1 MKKSLGQSIRMTN
14 WKGIPHP
21 LPSFQFPKEQSLL
34 PEGALGFL
42 FYQEQHGTNIFI
54 LAYPQQ
60 SIAGTIGISD
70 LKETIQFI
78 AAHVKAIRR
87 IMKWF
92 SIWCPEASKNY
103 TRERL
108 GRNSFLF
115 GDKEGRSQASVATWK
130 RHSSLTLTYPCIP
143 RWPEGSVRAAAQA
156 PGVTDAGSV
165 GFSINQAYVF

>member
-1 MKKSLGQSIRMTN
+1 MTN
-14 WKGIPHP
+14 WKCMPHP
-21 LPSFQFPKEQSLL
+21 SPPPPQFSLPKVTVSPTK
-34 PEGALGFL
+34 GVLGFL
-42 FYQEQHGTNIFI
+42 FHQEQHGTT
-54 LAYPQQ
+54 LLSAYSQQ

-92 SIWCPEASKNY
+92 SIWCPEASKTY

-130 RHSSLTLTYPCIP
+130 RHSSPTLSPP
-143 RWPEGSVRAAAQA
+143 ASLGWPGDSVCAAAQA
-156 PGVTDAGSV
+156 PGVTDTGLV